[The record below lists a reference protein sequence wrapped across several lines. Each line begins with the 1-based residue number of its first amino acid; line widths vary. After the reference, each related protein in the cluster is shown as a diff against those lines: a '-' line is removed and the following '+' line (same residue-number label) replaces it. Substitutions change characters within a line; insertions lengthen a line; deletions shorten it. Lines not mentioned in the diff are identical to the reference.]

1 MQTKFNS
8 GFSLRNSFSFGRRSS
23 ISLRNAY
30 RNSLKTS
37 STKSN
42 SLTSSIGGT
51 SIFKGAALAGGRRS
65 SKYTLSSNS
74 LSDIKIIGNNVLP
87 SANLVSKCENKAV
100 DNFKVINKAQN
111 SLNDSIPKWLEEAG
125 IPKDVKFEFDYNIDT
140 QKAEVTKISDENYRE
155 SVEAVINKKMGNETL
170 YTAYASRIMNGY
182 ISSAYYSS
190 AAKSLETCFG
200 QDINDLSLDRNG
212 NIKGANANLQR
223 ALKASKNG
231 REYTSISSRKFP
243 AEDIEGVLKRL
254 LSDKNITPNVSHMG
268 YDGRSV
274 YTNDGKFKLGK
285 DFNTSMFKEN
295 RYVMRGA
302 VALYGNN
309 SYDTWLENEKLFL

>member
-1 MQTKFNS
+1 MQTKFNT
-8 GFSLRNSFSFGRRSS
+8 GYSLRSSLSRRVSTAK
-23 ISLRNAY
+23 LRNT
-30 RNSLKTS
+30 LKTT

-42 SLTSSIGGT
+42 ASSVGGT
-51 SIFKGAALAGGRRS
+51 SYFKGTTLSGGRRS
-65 SKYTLSSNS
+65 SRYSLSSKS
-74 LSDIKIIGNNVLP
+74 LENIKISVNNVLT
-87 SANLVSKCENKAV
+87 NKNQTAKYEYEDKTV

-111 SLNDSIPKWLEEAG
+111 NLNDSIPKWLEEAG
-125 IPKDVKFEFDYNIDT
+125 VPTDVKFEFDYNIDT
-140 QKAEVTKISDENYRE
+140 QKAEVTKISDEKYRE

-200 QDINDLSLDRNG
+200 QDIDALSVDRNG
-212 NIKGANANLQR
+212 NIKGANASLQR
-223 ALKASKNG
+223 ALKASKSG
-231 REYTSISSRKFP
+231 KEYTSISSRRFP

-268 YDGRSV
+268 YDGKNV

-285 DFNTSMFKEN
+285 DFNTSMFN
-295 RYVMRGA
+295 DTRYAVRGSI
-302 VALYGNN
+302 ALYGNN
-309 SYDTWLENEKLFL
+309 SYDAWLENEKLF